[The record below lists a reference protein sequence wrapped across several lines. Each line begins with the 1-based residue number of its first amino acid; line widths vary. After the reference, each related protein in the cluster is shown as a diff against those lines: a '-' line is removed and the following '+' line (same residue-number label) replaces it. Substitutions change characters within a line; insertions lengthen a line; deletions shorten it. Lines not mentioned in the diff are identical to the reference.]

1 MMVPCPLR
9 ATNEEV
15 SEGAGGEDK
24 SGKRNSSIA
33 SEPEDRDETTFRL
46 PLRVRMVLT
55 QHSRQPLPAQYHP
68 SLLYEKVQSS
78 IPLPSLRQATLPR
91 PALQATT

>member
-15 SEGAGGEDK
+15 SEGVGGEDK

-55 QHSRQPLPAQYHP
+55 QHTLQPQPAQYHQ
-68 SLLYEKVQSS
+68 SLLSEK
-78 IPLPSLRQATLPR
+78 L
-91 PALQATT
+91 